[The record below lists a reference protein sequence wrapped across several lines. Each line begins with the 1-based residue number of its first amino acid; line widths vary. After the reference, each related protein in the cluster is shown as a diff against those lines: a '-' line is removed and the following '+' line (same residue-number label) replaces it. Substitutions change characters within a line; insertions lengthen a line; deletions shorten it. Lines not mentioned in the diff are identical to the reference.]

1 MVDTFKKMA
10 LAFEVYMGKLNCNHE
25 ATYVYTMCV
34 LLNCVCRI
42 ELSKF
47 PFLLFSF
54 E

>member
-1 MVDTFKKMA
+1 MVDTLEKMA
-10 LAFEVYMGKLNCNHE
+10 LAFVVYMGKLNCNHE

-34 LLNCVCRI
+34 FSNCVCRI

-47 PFLLFSF
+47 PFLPFLY